1 DESVSLVDVLPT
13 LLDYTGVP
21 IPEGLDGQSLLPL
34 VHNRRPDKARPIF
47 LQYDGNGS
55 LGNFQRAVVKEGYK
69 LIADIFGDEIFL
81 ELYHITED
89 HQEKMNLA
97 FQRESERRVR
107 ELLTCLRAHMEQTYD
122 HLSIPENVYAQFT
135 SHYNRLN

>member
-1 DESVSLVDVLPT
+1 VRLVDVLPT

-21 IPEGLDGQSLLPL
+21 VPDDLDGQSLLPL
-34 VHNRRPDKARPIF
+34 VRNEQPDKARPIF

-55 LGNFQRAVVKEGYK
+55 LGNFQRAVVKDGYK

-81 ELYHITED
+81 ELYHIMKD
-89 HQEKMNLA
+89 PQEKVNLA
-97 FQRESERRVR
+97 FQRENERRVLQ
-107 ELLTCLRAHMEQTYD
+107 LLTCLRAHMERTDD
-122 HLSIPENVYAQFT
+122 HLSIPENVYAQFI